1 MEDVTTISE
10 ELWSQHR
17 SSTEDEKERRS
28 KLDFLAAKE
37 IVGLIEQ
44 LGMKKSMLARSNT
57 ECAKVLRLFTDFKA
71 LQAGSL
77 KENSRNIYENG
88 NQRERSSHDEG
99 NQHSQ
104 HSQSTETTRPA
115 ALQSYP
121 SLGACNIE
129 STDLDSF
136 PTFHQTATP
145 TANQTSSSV
154 PGLPPPSPE
163 HNALDVRIEAANIGQ
178 CYRAPTDVLLGSNAD
193 RVQLSQQQ
201 GQC

>member
-115 ALQSYP
+115 ALQAIHRLEP
-121 SLGACNIE
+121 V
-129 STDLDSF
+129 
-136 PTFHQTATP
+136 
-145 TANQTSSSV
+145 TSSRQTLIRFLHFIKLRLRLRIRLQALFQV
-154 PGLPPPSPE
+154 FLLHPRNTMRWMCGLK
-163 HNALDVRIEAANIGQ
+163 LQ
-178 CYRAPTDVLLGSNAD
+178 T
-193 RVQLSQQQ
+193 
-201 GQC
+201 